1 MIKKNHFI
9 NKKTTIMDR
18 ILNDNVNKQRLIDLH
33 VTEIDKNKIRSV
45 IHAISLFR
53 VTYSNTIDDLS
64 IYGYFSLF

>member
-18 ILNDNVNKQRLIDLH
+18 ILNDNVNKQRLIDLN
-33 VTEIDKNKIRSV
+33 VTKIDKNKISTV

-53 VTYSNTIDDLS
+53 VTYSNTIDDFS